1 MTGRDSRYQC
11 IVTTEYSKRDDAVEN
26 STHVLKKALSLE
38 RCRPYLNITPE
49 YFKETNEY
57 AKFANGTIK
66 GNIIEDENGNII
78 TEPGTEILRDCT
90 FVESSAV
97 QYWERYVLQITD
109 KLSDTPGDIG
119 GFDYKI
125 PLALLL
131 SWLVVF
137 LCLCKGVKSSGKVVY
152 FTATFPYLILI
163 ALLVNGVMLDG
174 AVDGIYYLFV
184 PKWEQLLNVTVWRK
198 AAEQMFFSLGIS
210 WGGLIM
216 FGSYNKFHNKI
227 HIDASVVSSLDFITS
242 LIASVV
248 IFSVLGFMAKSLG
261 VSIEDVAEGGQGLA
275 FVAYP
280 EALAQLPLSWLWSV
294 LFFFMLFLL
303 GLDSEFALLETAL
316 TAMYD
321 GFPKIRKYKV
331 SITAVSCLACFLLG
345 LPCASYSGQYVLDLM
360 DTYGAGFAV
369 LWIGIW
375 ELVGLMWIYGFNNV
389 SKDIQLMLGHEPC
402 WFWKLCWG
410 FISPVFLVVVFILAV
425 VGWSNPTYAGIVPYP
440 DWAHYL
446 GWALVGISAVQIPF
460 WAIVMTIYHAAK
472 GRISQVVKPTS
483 KWGPGDPVVRREIL
497 DQQNGI
503 QRNGKHTYDN
513 QGMAYDGYHM

>member
-1 MTGRDSRYQC
+1 
-11 IVTTEYSKRDDAVEN
+11 
-26 STHVLKKALSLE
+26 
-38 RCRPYLNITPE
+38 
-49 YFKETNEY
+49 
-57 AKFANGTIK
+57 
-66 GNIIEDENGNII
+66 
-78 TEPGTEILRDCT
+78 
-90 FVESSAV
+90 
-97 QYWERYVLQITD
+97 LQITD
-109 KLSDTPGDIG
+109 ELSPIPGELG

-163 ALLVNGVMLDG
+163 ALLINGVMLPG
-174 AVDGIYYLFV
+174 ADKGLYYLFV
-184 PKWEQLLNVTVWRK
+184 PKWEKLLTITVWRK

-227 HIDASVVSSLDFITS
+227 HIDASLVSTLDFLTS
-242 LIASVV
+242 IIASVV
-248 IFSVLGFMAKSLG
+248 IFSVLGFMAEKLN
-261 VSIEDVAEGGQGLA
+261 VSVEHVAEGGQGLA

-280 EALAQLPLSWLWSV
+280 EALSQLPLAWLWAV

-321 GFPKIRKYKV
+321 GFPKVRKYKV
-331 SITAVSCLACFLLG
+331 PITAASCIACFLLG
-345 LPCASYSGQYVLDLM
+345 LPCASSSGQYILDLM

-375 ELVGLMWIYGFNNV
+375 ELIGLMWIYGFKNV
-389 SKDIQLMLGHEPC
+389 SKDIALMIGHEPC

-410 FISPVFLVVVFILAV
+410 LISPIVLVVIFIIAV
-425 VGWSNPTYAGIVPYP
+425 VGWEDPMYSQVIPYP
-440 DWAHYL
+440 FWAHIV
-446 GWALVGISAVQIPF
+446 GWVLVGISAIQIPF

-472 GRISQVVKPTS
+472 GRMSQVIKPTH
-483 KWGPGDPVVRREIL
+483 KWGPGDPAVRREIL
-497 DQQNGI
+497 DQQSGI
-503 QRNGKHTYDN
+503 QRNGKHAYDN
-513 QGMAYDGYHM
+513 QAMGYDGYHM